1 MDYRESIQFLK
12 NLTKFGMNFGL
23 ERIEKLLS
31 LLGNPHEKLQYVH
44 VGGTNGK
51 GSTCMVLTN
60 ILKNSGYDVG
70 LFTSP
75 HIHSYRERFTI
86 NGEMITEKRV
96 AALISKMRPYLE
108 KMVEEGF
115 EHPTEFEVNTAMA
128 FQYFYEEN
136 VDLVVVEVGLGGAI
150 DSTNVI
156 KPLISIITNVAMDHM
171 NYLGNTIAE
180 IATVKAGI
188 IKEGVPVIT
197 GATQEALEVIEEV
210 CSKKRAPLIVL
221 NRDVKYQAKEI
232 SIKGSSFDYF
242 GKSNFRDLK
251 IALLGEHQISNAVM
265 AVKAAEILR
274 DEGFVITEDT
284 IRKGLSTV
292 SWPARLE
299 IFQRENPTIL
309 LDVAHNVDG
318 MMALKNTIER
328 LFNYK
333 RMILVLSL
341 LEDKEREKV
350 VQIMSPL
357 AETVIVTKP
366 NSDRAGDWEK
376 VADFASK
383 YCSDVVLEPEITEA
397 IKTALSKSSMGDLLC
412 ITGSFYMVCDA
423 RMFLNNYRY

>member
-1 MDYRESIQFLK
+1 
-12 NLTKFGMNFGL
+12 
-23 ERIEKLLS
+23 
-31 LLGNPHEKLQYVH
+31 
-44 VGGTNGK
+44 
-51 GSTCMVLTN
+51 
-60 ILKNSGYDVG
+60 
-70 LFTSP
+70 
-75 HIHSYRERFTI
+75 
-86 NGEMITEKRV
+86 
-96 AALISKMRPYLE
+96 
-108 KMVEEGF
+108 MVEEGF

-274 DEGFVITEDT
+274 DEGFVITEDA

-350 VQIMSPL
+350 VRIMSPL